1 MGNQL
6 LMRYISGNTTDEER
20 ARVAEWLDESPMHMR
35 KFLILRKLYDITIWQ
50 NVADANPDQK
60 PDRKKARLG
69 AGIRT
74 IDLLKI
80 AAIFVLVFF
89 VLRYLFPPVPE
100 FKETSAVHTIRVP
113 AGQHAELELADGS
126 KVWLNAKTT
135 FVFPEHFS
143 SDSREVQLDGEGY
156 FDVEKD
162 KARPF
167 VVHAGKYDIKV
178 LGTEFNVA
186 AYSTDQRFEASLIEG
201 SIELTQAG
209 GSEGMFVRPAERIYL
224 ENGRLTRGTI
234 SNYNQFLWKEGL
246 ISFDDESFP
255 EMISKLERFFDVEI
269 IVKNE
274 KILSYRC
281 TGKFRVKDGI
291 RHILRVLQLNNNFR
305 YKIDD
310 KQNTITIE

>member
-186 AYSTDQRFEASLIEG
+186 AYSTDQKFEASLIEG

>member
-186 AYSTDQRFEASLIEG
+186 AYSTDQKFEASLIEG

-310 KQNTITIE
+310 QQNTITIE